1 MRILFVDDESSIRE
15 LFQISLG
22 NEYKL
27 TIAEDGI
34 KALEVAHNQDFDL
47 IITDVSLPGMNG
59 IDFINSLRK
68 EGNFTPF
75 IIITGDSGIELA
87 ISTFRMGAIDFF
99 LKPFRVETIKS
110 VIEKFQSMHINK
122 DKLIRS
128 KDLIFVENKNLF
140 ILMPKITRINYY
152 VNLLILKLQDLPNF
166 REEDQLA
173 LKVTLY
179 ELISNAIE
187 HGTAGLNYNDKKKY
201 LESSSLDYFSLV
213 DERCKNTDKRVRVRT
228 FYTPEQLEVT
238 IEDDGDGFDPSKIP
252 DPIKGSS
259 VNLYSG
265 RGIFLTKLNI
275 DEIYFNEKGNTV
287 RVVRKLSKSSK
298 D

>member
-1 MRILFVDDESSIRE
+1 MRILFVDDEPSIRE
-15 LFQISLG
+15 VFQISLG
-22 NEYKL
+22 TEYPL
-27 TIAEDGI
+27 TIAEDGV
-34 KALEVAHNQDFDL
+34 KALDVARRQDFDL
-47 IITDVSLPGMNG
+47 IITDISLPGMSG
-59 IDFINSLRK
+59 IDFIKTLRR

-75 IIITGDSGIELA
+75 IIITGDSNIELA
-87 ISTFRMGAIDFF
+87 IDTFRMGAIDFF
-99 LKPFRVETIKS
+99 LKPFRVGTIKS
-110 VIEKFQSMHINK
+110 VVEKFQSMHINK
-122 DKLIRS
+122 DELIHS
-128 KDLIFVENKNLF
+128 QDLTILENKNLF

-152 VNLLILKLQDLPNF
+152 VNLLILNLQNLPNF

-173 LKVTLY
+173 MKVTLY

-201 LESSSLDYFSLV
+201 LESSSSDYFNYI
-213 DERCKNTDKRVRVRT
+213 DERCKGTDKRVRVYT
-228 FYTPEQLEVT
+228 SYTPTELEVT

-252 DPIKGSS
+252 NPITGSS

-275 DEIYFNEKGNTV
+275 DEIHFNEKGNSV
-287 RVVRKLSKSSK
+287 RVIRKLSKSSK